1 MASARSRRTIPYS
14 PVNSTGRKVDGAL
27 LQLMRVLVDIAGN
40 TPSADAGE
48 PVQTDPAVGENHWTH
63 AATPAASPHSE
74 GSHSRSCSDREN
86 RLVEKHVTSEELTQ
100 TSVTPPRAEGS

>member
-40 TPSADAGE
+40 TPSADSGGPA
-48 PVQTDPAVGENHWTH
+48 QTDPAVGLDGSGPVSV
-63 AATPAASPHSE
+63 PAGSPHSD
-74 GSHSRSCSDREN
+74 GIHSRGCSARAS
-86 RLVEKHVTSEELTQ
+86 RLVEKHAPSEELTQ
-100 TSVTPPRAEGS
+100 TSVTPPRAAGN